1 MFSQEQQG
9 GCAHI
14 FLFHAMLNMSVNISP
29 NRETGPDGQAVS
41 HQNRRSPMNSRA
53 LLKCFLILGLAAA
66 ILCSVLSVLAQQ
78 SPAPKPGAHK
88 VIAYYFHTNTRC
100 STCIKIEAYSKEA
113 IEQGFPEELKK
124 GTLEMRIVNYE
135 NPENRHFM
143 QDYKLVSK
151 SLVLVNM
158 VDEKQ
163 TEWTNLKVVW
173 QLTGRK
179 DAFLNYVRKEVRG
192 YLAKS

>member
-1 MFSQEQQG
+1 MKRNLKLTLLFILA
-9 GCAHI
+9 GCIVLSA
-14 FLFHAMLNMSVNISP
+14 
-29 NRETGPDGQAVS
+29 
-41 HQNRRSPMNSRA
+41 
-53 LLKCFLILGLAAA
+53 
-66 ILCSVLSVLAQQ
+66 LSVLAKPQTAAPQ
-78 SPAPKPGAHK
+78 SGQHK

-100 STCIKIEAYSKEA
+100 STCIKIEQYSHEA
-113 IEQGFPEELKK
+113 IEQGFANELKN

-135 NPENRHFM
+135 QPENRHFM

-158 VDEKQ
+158 VNGKQ
-163 TEWTNLKVVW
+163 TKWTNLKAVW

-192 YLAKS
+192 YLSNL

>member
-1 MFSQEQQG
+1 
-9 GCAHI
+9 
-14 FLFHAMLNMSVNISP
+14 
-29 NRETGPDGQAVS
+29 
-41 HQNRRSPMNSRA
+41 MNSNA
-53 LLKCFLILGLAAA
+53 FLKCFLILGLAAA
-66 ILCSVLSVLAQQ
+66 IHCSILSVLAQQ
-78 SPAPKPGAHK
+78 SSASKAGTHK

-113 IEQGFPEELKK
+113 IEQGFSEELKK

-158 VDEKQ
+158 VDGKQ

-179 DAFLNYVRKEVRG
+179 DAFLNYVRKEVRS
-192 YLAKS
+192 YLAKG